1 MFGLNRRDIQSNKES
16 ETKRS
21 CWTHGESVQARL
33 ISPFGAKGHCH
44 GPGPNKAHSI
54 LSIGTKLRDLRGVAD
69 VVLAEVAAPA
79 D

>member
-1 MFGLNRRDIQSNKES
+1 MFGLAIQFNKES
-16 ETKRS
+16 ETKMS

-33 ISPFGAKGHCH
+33 ISPFGTRGTAM
-44 GPGPNKAHSI
+44 GPGPNKAHSF

-69 VVLAEVAAPA
+69 VVLADVAAPA